1 MLLGVDH
8 CKNSVETVS
17 QVSLRDAPG
26 YSFITALLMV
36 AGMEESEVYII
47 RKMGEISGYV
57 AGQPYQVAMIAR
69 HWINLCYHR

>member
-8 CKNSVETVS
+8 CKNSVEIVS

-36 AGMEESEVYII
+36 AGMEVS
-47 RKMGEISGYV
+47 
-57 AGQPYQVAMIAR
+57 
-69 HWINLCYHR
+69 